1 MQLGPGGLCAQVF
14 AGGVGIR
21 KSIWVKDKRAL
32 QCNLSSAAQAIAFC
46 NGGGM
51 GRDDVAYIP
60 GKAGTTF
67 SGPGYGCVVNLS
79 SSSIA
84 HAICK

>member
-51 GRDDVAYIP
+51 GRDDVAYTP
-60 GKAGTTF
+60 GKPAQQ
-67 SGPGYGCVVNLS
+67 SRAPAMAAS
-79 SSSIA
+79 
-84 HAICK
+84 